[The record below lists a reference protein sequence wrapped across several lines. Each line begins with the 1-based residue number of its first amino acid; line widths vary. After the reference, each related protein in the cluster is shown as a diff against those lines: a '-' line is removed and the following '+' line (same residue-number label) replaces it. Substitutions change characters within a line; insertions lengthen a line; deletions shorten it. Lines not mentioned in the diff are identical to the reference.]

1 MITTV
6 FITHCWR
13 RARAELSALLVC
25 ALFGALQ
32 PLPLH
37 AQPARVE
44 ITQMDLGRSGEGV
57 DLAATVTFE
66 LPSAVQDALY
76 KGLPLI
82 FVQEAEVY
90 RERWY
95 WLDKRVGGAQ
105 RHMRL
110 VFQPLIRRWRLTI
123 GTGLASNSGGG
134 VALAQTFDTLDEALA
149 VIRRVSGWRI
159 ANVGDLEARTPHRFD
174 FRFRLDVTQL
184 PRPLQIGALGES
196 DWVLAVSASKRLA
209 PESLK

>member
-13 RARAELSALLVC
+13 RARAELSALLLC
-25 ALFGALQ
+25 ALASLFQ
-32 PLPLH
+32 PLPLQ
-37 AQPARVE
+37 AQPARE
-44 ITQMDLGRSGEGV
+44 KTIQMDLGRNGEGV
-57 DLAATVTFE
+57 DLAATVTFD
-66 LPSAVQDALY
+66 LPTAVQDALY

-123 GTGLASNSGGG
+123 GSGPASSSGAG

-159 ANVGDLEARTPHRFD
+159 ANLGDLEAGTQHRFE

-196 DWVLAVSASKRLA
+196 DWLLSVSASKRLA